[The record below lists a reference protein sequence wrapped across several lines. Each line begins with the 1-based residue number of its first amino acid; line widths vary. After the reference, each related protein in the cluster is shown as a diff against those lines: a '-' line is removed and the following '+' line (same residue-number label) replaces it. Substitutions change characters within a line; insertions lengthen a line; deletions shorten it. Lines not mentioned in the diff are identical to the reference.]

1 MRTQEIAVI
10 GRDGLHGV
18 IEEPELLDDP
28 RSLTACVRL
37 DNGSSIWVP
46 LSLLTK
52 QADGQYSIPLGY
64 GDIARSGTE
73 APQRNVV
80 VRNDGTLPK
89 ANKIA
94 DVTTYQDDGDL
105 PTLVQPKPETPLAGE
120 KSIVVPIV
128 EERAEI
134 RTRRIEEGVV
144 HIRKT
149 TKEYEETV
157 DAPIFREEV
166 EITRVPVNRIID
178 GPVAVREEDGVT
190 IVPLIEEVAVVV
202 KRLMLREELHIRKNR
217 IEEPHSEQV
226 TLRRQEAHIER
237 TDNKA

>member
-1 MRTQEIAVI
+1 MQTQETAVI

-18 IEEPELLDDP
+18 IVEPELLDDP

-37 DNGSSIWVP
+37 DNGSSIWIP

-52 QADGQYSIPLGY
+52 QADGRYSIPLSY

-73 APQRNVV
+73 SPLRNASI
-80 VRNDGTLPK
+80 RHDGMLPE
-89 ANKIA
+89 ANGTPA
-94 DVTTYQDDGDL
+94 ATTYQNDDDM
-105 PTLVQPKPETPLAGE
+105 PTLVQPKPEAPAGAG
-120 KSIVVPIV
+120 KHVVVPVV
-128 EERAEI
+128 EEQAEI

-144 HIRKT
+144 HIHKT
-149 TKEYEETV
+149 VTDREETV

-178 GPVAVREEDGVT
+178 GPVAVREEGGVT

-217 IEEPHSEQV
+217 IEEPHTEHV
-226 TLRRQEAHIER
+226 TLRREEAHIER
-237 TDNKA
+237 TEGRA